1 MSVDSAT
8 VLKEILEERQRRRAA
23 GGDHHERLRPYSG
36 SLPGD

>member
-23 GGDHHERLRPYSG
+23 GEDQSAA
-36 SLPGD
+36 SA

>member
-23 GGDHHERLRPYSG
+23 GEDQAAESA
-36 SLPGD
+36 